1 MLTLHTIFSNSEHQR
16 GSTATTSPWLAPLL
30 LLVIPLCGS
39 ASPTIV
45 PPHGPSGPTVCP
57 VHAQQSGPADSSPG
71 SQRTAGPKTQS
82 GTHQEPIFTPGELE
96 KILKQKEERA
106 ARRERE
112 LTQDATLAQTRLT
125 HLAEQTNQL
134 RVEIDA
140 AAEKLDAASR
150 DRLTKISTHISEALA
165 AHNAA
170 IREMQTCSTSA
181 VKETLT
187 KTKARL
193 EEAVKRASDQL
204 EQTRQQLNDQQKY
217 VLDMAINAA
226 KAVTKLPQ

>member
-1 MLTLHTIFSNSEHQR
+1 L
-16 GSTATTSPWLAPLL
+16 
-30 LLVIPLCGS
+30 
-39 ASPTIV
+39 
-45 PPHGPSGPTVCP
+45 
-57 VHAQQSGPADSSPG
+57 D
-71 SQRTAGPKTQS
+71 
-82 GTHQEPIFTPGELE
+82 

-112 LTQDATLAQTRLT
+112 LTQDASLAQTRLT

-150 DRLTKISTHISEALA
+150 DRLTKISTHITEALA

-170 IREMQTCSTSA
+170 IRELQTCSTGA

-204 EQTRQQLNDQQKY
+204 EQTRQQLNDQQKN
-217 VLDMAINAA
+217 VLDIAINAA
-226 KAVTKLPQ
+226 KAVTRLPQ